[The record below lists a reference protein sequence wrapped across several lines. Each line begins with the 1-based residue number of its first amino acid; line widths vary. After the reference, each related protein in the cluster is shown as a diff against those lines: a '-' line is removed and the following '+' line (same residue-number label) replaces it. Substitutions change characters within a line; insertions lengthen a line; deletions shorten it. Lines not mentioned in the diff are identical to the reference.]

1 MKMVLTLAL
10 GLAMAMPAAAQ
21 PFGGQRY
28 DDRRGAHHD
37 GRGPEGR
44 DRRGARPAP
53 DRRVPPRGEYRA
65 PPGGDYR
72 GPPPRDWRRSDQQ
85 EAFDARRAGRILPLP
100 EIEKRIVPGE
110 AKRGGRYIGFDFE
123 SPSGVYTLKF
133 LRDGT
138 VIWIE
143 VDGRTG
149 QVLGRTDQ

>member
-28 DDRRGAHHD
+28 DQHRGHRNDRGDDRPPP
-37 GRGPEGR
+37 GR
-44 DRRGARPAP
+44 RP
-53 DRRVPPRGEYRA
+53 PPRG
-65 PPGGDYR
+65 DDR
-72 GPPPRDWRRSDQQ
+72 GPPPRDWRRSAQQ
-85 EAFDARRAGRILPLP
+85 EVFDARRAGRILPLP
-100 EIEKRIVPGE
+100 EIERRVVPTE
-110 AKRGGRYIGFDFE
+110 TKRGGRYIGFDFE
-123 SPSGVYTLKF
+123 SPPGVYTLKF

-143 VDGRTG
+143 VDAQTG